1 MKQTY
6 KKPEM
11 RVVSIRTNHFIALSM
26 DPNQKAG
33 SSNTVLSRRH
43 RDDWEDEEEYED
55 E

>member
-33 SSNTVLSRRH
+33 SSTTVLSRRRQ
-43 RDDWEDEEEYED
+43 RDEWEDEEEY
-55 E
+55 